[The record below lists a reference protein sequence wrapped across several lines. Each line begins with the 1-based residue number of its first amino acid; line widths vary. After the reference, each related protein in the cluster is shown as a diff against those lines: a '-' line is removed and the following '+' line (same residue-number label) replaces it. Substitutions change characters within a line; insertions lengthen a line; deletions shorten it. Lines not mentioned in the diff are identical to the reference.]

1 MTKQNKYHAVYD
13 DLSTAEKRLVLV
25 NGAGPGAGSGAE
37 KPTGEPEQTEKWR
50 GVDAMSKFDYEAEK
64 VFINLA
70 KEAFPGDE
78 TQQQEYAKRIHDSLV
93 NHLAP
98 GKTMD
103 ELWKHVKAQ
112 NCDTVAIIQ
121 GFLNF
126 FSGKENKINI
136 DDFFNVGG
144 YSAELPVD
152 REYAENRETAMADTK
167 TALADLL
174 NDLRSSHPDLPSL
187 PS

>member
-1 MTKQNKYHAVYD
+1 MTIQHNHHAVYSD
-13 DLSTAEKRLVLV
+13 HSMTEKRLVSF
-25 NGAGPGAGSGAE
+25 NGADPGSGAE
-37 KPTGEPEQTEKWR
+37 KAKSEPEQKEKWR
-50 GVDAMSKFDYEAEK
+50 SVNAMAKFDNEAEK
-64 VFINLA
+64 VFLNLA

-78 TQQQEYAKRIHDSLV
+78 AQQTEYAKQINNSLK

-98 GKTMD
+98 GRTMK
-103 ELWKHVKAQ
+103 ELWQHLQNQ
-112 NCDTVAIIQ
+112 NCDIVAINQ

-144 YSAELPVD
+144 YSAELLVD
-152 REYAENRETAMADTK
+152 QKYAESRETAMANTK
-167 TALADLL
+167 NALAALL
-174 NDLRSSHPDLPSL
+174 NDLRSSHPDLPNL